1 MGLKKGNL
9 QGKKSLAKG
18 WGERGTR
25 DGFHPISSPGLVF
38 EAVTGLQRVTEGL
51 QTKTES
57 FVSFSLP
64 EITSFMT
71 AWTSAASYLKAQ
83 VTKCGANWKE
93 RGPRCVAQ
101 PRGGASSVLPLW
113 DT

>member
-38 EAVTGLQRVTEGL
+38 EAVTGLQRVTD
-51 QTKTES
+51 K
-57 FVSFSLP
+57 
-64 EITSFMT
+64 
-71 AWTSAASYLKAQ
+71 
-83 VTKCGANWKE
+83 N
-93 RGPRCVAQ
+93 
-101 PRGGASSVLPLW
+101 
-113 DT
+113 